1 MSNKVSLTP
10 QARIVIISGPSGCG
24 KTTLHKALLLSP
36 LLKGKLV
43 KSISATTRSKRPGE
57 RPGRDYL
64 FLSAKTFEER
74 IKKDYFL
81 EWEKVFDHYYG
92 TPKKQ
97 ALNLL
102 KKGINVLLCIDVNGA
117 KTVAREF
124 PQALKIFIKT
134 PSMKILEARLKARG
148 SESRASIDLRLKVAR
163 RELKEVK
170 FYDYVVINADLNKAL
185 GTLQQ
190 IVYRELLSCLPAG
203 SVRRPKGVRGIP
215 LNSRGAHRPGID

>member
-1 MSNKVSLTP
+1 MSNKP
-10 QARIVIISGPSGCG
+10 PRPRKARIVIISGPSGCG

-43 KSISATTRSKRPGE
+43 KSISATTRDKRQGE

-64 FLSAKTFEER
+64 FLSTKTFEER

-81 EWEKVFDHYYG
+81 EWEKVFEHYYG

-102 KKGINVLLCIDVNGA
+102 KKGINVLLCIDVKGA

-124 PQALKIFIKT
+124 PQALKIFIKA
-134 PSMKILEARLKARG
+134 PSMKVLAARLQARG
-148 SESRASIDLRLKVAR
+148 SESKESLELRLKVAR
-163 RELKEVK
+163 RELKEARV
-170 FYDYVVINADLNKAL
+170 YDHVVINADLNKAL
-185 GTLQQ
+185 GMLQQ
-190 IVYRELLSCLPAG
+190 IVYEELL
-203 SVRRPKGVRGIP
+203 
-215 LNSRGAHRPGID
+215 